1 MKILVLTKRQYM
13 NKDLIDDR
21 FGRFREIPLALA
33 QKGHKVQGLCLSYSD
48 KKEGLF
54 QDELVAWHSINA
66 TFMKLPGLLRFI
78 RTARSYAMK
87 ADIIWACSD
96 SIYGIIGHLLSTK
109 LGIPLVFD
117 LYDNFEYFLMARL
130 PGIKQFYRYV
140 VKNCDAVTCVSR
152 PLAGLVASYG
162 RDKPIFVLENA
173 VRKDLF
179 MPMSKEEC
187 RKVLNLPQHIRI
199 IGTAGALTKNRGIKV
214 LFEAFDIFRKKNE
227 NIHLAVAGPRNLT
240 IPKDIKIHDLGILP
254 LEKVPIL
261 LNSLDVGV
269 ICNQKNEF
277 GKYCFPQ
284 KTREMMACS
293 IPIVAAKIGSMEELF
308 VDRPEWLYEPGDCK
322 SLTKALEFRLLNPQA
337 KYEIPTDWTDLAAIL
352 EEIMLKVSYEE
363 K

>member
-1 MKILVLTKRQYM
+1 M

-54 QDELVAWHSINA
+54 HDGPVTWRSINA
-66 TFMKLPGLLRFI
+66 TPLLFPGLLRFI
-78 RTARSYAMK
+78 LEARTLSKK
-87 ADIIWACSD
+87 ADVIWACSD
-96 SIYGIIGHLLSTK
+96 SIYGIIGHMLSTK
-109 LGIPLVFD
+109 FGIPLIFD

-140 VKNCDAVTCVSR
+140 VKNCDALTCVSR

-162 RDKPIFVLENA
+162 RDKLIFVLENA

-179 MPMSKEEC
+179 LPMNKKEC
-187 RKVLNLPQHIRI
+187 RKALNLPQNVQV
-199 IGTAGALTKNRGIKV
+199 IGTAGALTHNRGIET
-214 LFEAFDIFRKKNE
+214 LFEAFDILRKKNE
-227 NIHLAVAGPRNLT
+227 NIHLAVAGPRNIK
-240 IPKDIKIHDLGILP
+240 IPRDAKIHDLGILP
-254 LEKVPIL
+254 MEKVPLL
-261 LNSLDVGV
+261 LNSLDAGV

-284 KTREMMACS
+284 KTREMMACN

-308 VDRPEWLYEPGDCK
+308 ADRPEWLYEPGDSK
-322 SLTKALEFRLLNPQA
+322 SLAKALEFRLLNPQA
-337 KYEIPTDWTDLAAIL
+337 EYEIPPDWTDLAVIL
-352 EEIMLKVSYEE
+352 EEIMFKVSYEE